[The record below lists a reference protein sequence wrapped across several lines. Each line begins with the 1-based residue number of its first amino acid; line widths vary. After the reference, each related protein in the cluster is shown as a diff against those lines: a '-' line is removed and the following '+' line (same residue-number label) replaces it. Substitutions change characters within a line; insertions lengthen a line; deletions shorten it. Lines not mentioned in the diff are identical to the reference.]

1 MDDQEFEK
9 QVADGNERIHALAL
23 RLGLPAPVAGQPL
36 HYVLVQI
43 LEKLEEKV
51 ADKGLGSYG

>member
-9 QVADGNERIHALAL
+9 QVADGNERIRAIAL